1 MRSILRREQ
10 VGQRLVMDAFGV
22 RTIIS
27 SIMSSSQ
34 KTNKAAVVL
43 QDRIYMQTTTSTHK
57 LQSKTRKTTRARRKE
72 EEEEGKKNNIKQ
84 EGIIQTGKVPDR
96 KCYVSTSYP
105 IWNTVQKSP
114 NPNGKYLIPDAEN
127 RNDPFLVFGLCNR
140 VCFLYIEEIQ
150 TDKATRETAKE
161 TYILWPSPL

>member
-1 MRSILRREQ
+1 MIPFCAGGEEGFKVRSILRREQ

-57 LQSKTRKTTRARRKE
+57 LQSKTRKTTRARRKK
-72 EEEEGKKNNIKQ
+72 EEEGKKKQ
-84 EGIIQTGKVPDR
+84 NKAEGGDYQNRQGPRQEVLCQHLLPDLEH
-96 KCYVSTSYP
+96 
-105 IWNTVQKSP
+105 
-114 NPNGKYLIPDAEN
+114 G
-127 RNDPFLVFGLCNR
+127 
-140 VCFLYIEEIQ
+140 
-150 TDKATRETAKE
+150 AKE
-161 TYILWPSPL
+161 P